1 MDSQDL
7 ATGILL
13 VVIYKDSRW
22 KADWRFICL
31 SLCVPP
37 RRPASLVKELPHQES
52 RQQKLSAE
60 LQLNVLKTD
69 FQWKILVGRM
79 SVSTINRL
87 PQKFQ
92 TKVDCGCLVLCT
104 LYFWT
109 SPLHLGHFSFF
120 DWDNLDDPVREN
132 YKIEFIEFPSCI
144 YKVESCIALY
154 CIWNSEFTKLEIIYA
169 HIQV

>member
-1 MDSQDL
+1 MDSQDS
-7 ATGILL
+7 ATRILL
-13 VVIYKDSRW
+13 VVICKDSRW

-37 RRPASLVKELPHQES
+37 RRPASLVKELPLQES

-92 TKVDCGCLVLCT
+92 TKIDCGCLVLCT

-109 SPLHLGHFSFF
+109 SPLLLGHFSFF
-120 DWDNLDDPVREN
+120 DWDNLDDSVREN

-154 CIWNSEFTKLEIIYA
+154 CIWNSEFTKLKIIYA